1 MDELGAV
8 TFRADWSYRSETYN
22 DAYNTAIL
30 ETDSYDLVDA
40 SIRWSNVAEDWTVVL
55 SGRNLTDEEFL
66 ITGVYGTAFQSYEGA
81 YNRGR
86 QWQFE
91 VRKRFK

>member
-1 MDELGAV
+1 
-8 TFRADWSYRSETYN
+8 
-22 DAYNTAIL
+22 
-30 ETDSYDLVDA
+30 
-40 SIRWSNVAEDWTVVL
+40 VVL